1 MHTHQGTLKFFNL
14 KRGYGFIKNDAG
26 GIDDFVHVEQIKRS
40 GINAELLKDGVTRFA
55 YKRRRPERQKS
66 SRRLTAN
73 RLRRIPNVRT

>member
-40 GINAELLKDGVTRFA
+40 EINAELLKDGVTRFA
-55 YKRRRPERQKS
+55 YETE
-66 SRRLTAN
+66 TA
-73 RLRRIPNVRT
+73 RTAKIKPSTYS